1 MEALRLFVVLIL
13 IIVAIRKK
21 VPVGITLFGAGIII
35 AFLFQLKFNIVVGEY
50 WNLFKSDRFISLT
63 FLVIVITILGA
74 LLQELKF
81 LDKLADSCRGL
92 PGGSRI
98 AVTVIP
104 GLVGLMPMPGG
115 ALMSAPL
122 VNNLLNDKDYPSD
135 LKMVINYWFRHAVEI
150 FWPIYA
156 GMILTE
162 AITGLPIYKVT
173 ILQFPLYLFMM
184 IGGLLFFIKNLSTM
198 RIKNGNLLKTLY
210 GIVTSLWPII
220 LAVLIYGIIKL
231 DLIYCISI
239 SIIILIIT
247 SKPSL
252 SILKKSLF
260 AGISIS
266 LIFLIYGILSFQKI
280 IELTGIVKSI
290 PNLAVVYN
298 FPPELII
305 FLVCFT
311 IGMLTG
317 TMSAYIGLGYSIL
330 ANYLYHPT
338 INASYIFIAFFSGY
352 SGFIFSPSHLCLI
365 LTNQY
370 FKSDLI
376 AVYKR
381 MIPPFVVV
389 TILVIILYYS
399 GWGKLF

>member
-1 MEALRLFVVLIL
+1 
-13 IIVAIRKK
+13 
-21 VPVGITLFGAGIII
+21 
-35 AFLFQLKFNIVVGEY
+35 
-50 WNLFKSDRFISLT
+50 
-63 FLVIVITILGA
+63 
-74 LLQELKF
+74 
-81 LDKLADSCRGL
+81 
-92 PGGSRI
+92 
-98 AVTVIP
+98 
-104 GLVGLMPMPGG
+104 
-115 ALMSAPL
+115 
-122 VNNLLNDKDYPSD
+122 
-135 LKMVINYWFRHAVEI
+135 
-150 FWPIYA
+150 
-156 GMILTE
+156 
-162 AITGLPIYKVT
+162 
-173 ILQFPLYLFMM
+173 M